1 MKRLMCLLVALMVAP
16 AMAGVTISVVDN
28 GDLTADIVVVAD
40 GDDADANGSL
50 IAGIALDVSVD
61 AGQILEVSNYK
72 ITGESVVGDKG
83 YGIFLGTI
91 TFTGDDPVMIEDT
104 GTPVAPADAPDNPPQ
119 LPGPACVLEFGA
131 LYDQAVPEAAPEATT
146 VLCKIAVS
154 EACNMTLAAN
164 STRGG
169 VVRIGGGAV
178 AANFVGGPI
187 TGSAPEE
194 CMKPSHPDYERWVQF
209 GKPDCWCY
217 KYQCKGDAD
226 GKNQGNVV
234 TGFYPVGTLDIEVL
248 LTAYLVREA
257 NIGAIP
263 GAICADFDRKS
274 QGNIVTGYYPV
285 GTDDINVLLDSY
297 LVREANMTECDATHI
312 NFWIEP

>member
-91 TFTGDDPVMIEDT
+91 TFTGDDPVMIENT

-146 VLCKIAVS
+146 VLCTITVS

-178 AANFVGGPI
+178 TADFVGGPI
-187 TGSAPEE
+187 TGQTGPACWNNSCQTSGDANGDGLISAL
-194 CMKPSHPDYERWVQF
+194 DVQALLNAWGGAYDPCVDF
-209 GKPDCWCY
+209 NRDGLVSALDVQVLIGTWGKPC
-217 KYQCKGDAD
+217 
-226 GKNQGNVV
+226 
-234 TGFYPVGTLDIEVL
+234 P
-248 LTAYLVREA
+248 
-257 NIGAIP
+257 
-263 GAICADFDRKS
+263 
-274 QGNIVTGYYPV
+274 
-285 GTDDINVLLDSY
+285 
-297 LVREANMTECDATHI
+297 
-312 NFWIEP
+312 